1 MTLKVLF
8 VEDVPLDV
16 EMATVQ
22 LKRAGMQPVVRRVET
37 EDDFIRELDE
47 FKPDVIL
54 SDFSMP
60 VFSAFVALELAL
72 QRSPNIPFIIVS
84 GGIGEATA
92 VDSLKRGATDYVLK
106 SNLLRLPAA
115 VERAIAEAGERRARH
130 ALENELRESE
140 KRYRALFDS
149 NPHPMWA
156 YDIETLRFL
165 AVNDT
170 AVAHYGFSREEFL
183 TMTIK
188 HIRPETD
195 LRRLQERM
203 ADPLPT
209 ENKPETWQHRKK
221 RGELIDVE
229 IASHDIVLEGRRA
242 RIVVAYDVT
251 ERKLAEQR
259 LLQSEAKY
267 RELIEHAPDGI
278 YLTDRE
284 GHFLMANSRGC
295 ELLGYTEDELL
306 RLNGRVTYLEE
317 ELEIRTERLKQI
329 RAGQALRFE
338 RMVRRKDGSVFP
350 AEISL
355 KMLDADRTQAIFHDI
370 TTRRDQEHKIARL
383 SRIQAVLSGI
393 NSAIVRIRD
402 RQELFHEG
410 CRIAVEHGGFSV
422 GWIGVLDHASATLVP
437 VAQAGLPIDLGADSD
452 SSGRPGA
459 LVPRGT
465 AEMALRHKSPA
476 FDNDIE
482 VDAGSLDGEI
492 GADTLSV
499 RRAAIRLGA
508 KSVIV
513 LPLLVDGQTF
523 GILTLYA
530 PERNF
535 FDDEELKLLTE
546 LASDISFAMEYIEKD
561 ERLNYLAYYDGL
573 TGLANRSL
581 LQDRLSQALHYSERY
596 GLQVAVLVVD
606 LDRFKFVNDTL
617 GHSAGDEL
625 LKLAAGRMTACVRDT
640 DTAARIGG
648 DEFVLVL
655 AGADN
660 DQDSVLHITRRILE
674 AFSQPVMLE
683 NRELF
688 VTCSIGVALY
698 PRDGR
703 DVETLVRNADSAMYR
718 AKEQGRNNCQFY
730 TPEASARAEE
740 RLSLEAKLRRAL
752 ERGEF
757 GLHYQP
763 LVDLRTGQV
772 IGLEALIR
780 WQEAE
785 LGMVSPVRFIPVA
798 EETALILPIGE
809 WVLRTA
815 CVQNKAWQDQG
826 LRRVS
831 VAVNLSAQQFRQKD
845 LARQIQG
852 ILSTTGLE
860 SKYLEVELTESM
872 LMQNVEQAI
881 HIMSELR
888 EMGVHISLDDFGT
901 GYSSLS
907 YLKRFPIDTV
917 KVDKSFV
924 REITVD
930 ADSAAIADA
939 IIAMGHSLRLTVLA
953 EGVETEEQLV
963 YLRARGCNRMQG
975 YLFSKPLPPDELAQ
989 LLRDGRRLPEQDLT
1003 ELPVRSLVSGRKR

>member
-1 MTLKVLF
+1 
-8 VEDVPLDV
+8 
-16 EMATVQ
+16 
-22 LKRAGMQPVVRRVET
+22 
-37 EDDFIRELDE
+37 
-47 FKPDVIL
+47 
-54 SDFSMP
+54 
-60 VFSAFVALELAL
+60 
-72 QRSPNIPFIIVS
+72 
-84 GGIGEATA
+84 
-92 VDSLKRGATDYVLK
+92 
-106 SNLLRLPAA
+106 
-115 VERAIAEAGERRARH
+115 
-130 ALENELRESE
+130 
-140 KRYRALFDS
+140 
-149 NPHPMWA
+149 
-156 YDIETLRFL
+156 
-165 AVNDT
+165 
-170 AVAHYGFSREEFL
+170 
-183 TMTIK
+183 
-188 HIRPETD
+188 
-195 LRRLQERM
+195 
-203 ADPLPT
+203 
-209 ENKPETWQHRKK
+209 
-221 RGELIDVE
+221 
-229 IASHDIVLEGRRA
+229 
-242 RIVVAYDVT
+242 
-251 ERKLAEQR
+251 
-259 LLQSEAKY
+259 
-267 RELIEHAPDGI
+267 
-278 YLTDRE
+278 
-284 GHFLMANSRGC
+284 
-295 ELLGYTEDELL
+295 
-306 RLNGRVTYLEE
+306 
-317 ELEIRTERLKQI
+317 
-329 RAGQALRFE
+329 
-338 RMVRRKDGSVFP
+338 
-350 AEISL
+350 
-355 KMLDADRTQAIFHDI
+355 
-370 TTRRDQEHKIARL
+370 
-383 SRIQAVLSGI
+383 
-393 NSAIVRIRD
+393 
-402 RQELFHEG
+402 
-410 CRIAVEHGGFSV
+410 
-422 GWIGVLDHASATLVP
+422 
-437 VAQAGLPIDLGADSD
+437 
-452 SSGRPGA
+452 
-459 LVPRGT
+459 
-465 AEMALRHKSPA
+465 
-476 FDNDIE
+476 
-482 VDAGSLDGEI
+482 
-492 GADTLSV
+492 
-499 RRAAIRLGA
+499 
-508 KSVIV
+508 
-513 LPLLVDGQTF
+513 
-523 GILTLYA
+523 
-530 PERNF
+530 
-535 FDDEELKLLTE
+535 
-546 LASDISFAMEYIEKD
+546 
-561 ERLNYLAYYDGL
+561 
-573 TGLANRSL
+573 
-581 LQDRLSQALHYSERY
+581 
-596 GLQVAVLVVD
+596 
-606 LDRFKFVNDTL
+606 
-617 GHSAGDEL
+617 
-625 LKLAAGRMTACVRDT
+625 MTACVRDT